1 MNDVYGCGERA
12 LRKYYF
18 QIVLNEDKNIK
29 LKSFTL
35 LSLQWAL

>member
-1 MNDVYGCGERA
+1 MNDVYGWGERA

-29 LKSFTL
+29 LKAFTL